1 MHHMDVP
8 MCEVLC

>member
-8 MCEVLC
+8 MDYYV